1 MKFAIASNKLN
12 ISDNIAVRASRKAMG
27 LRSFSVALFIFLMFL
42 FASGKLIS
50 TRNVMGCNKL
60 IVTKTAISR

>member
-1 MKFAIASNKLN
+1 MKFAIASNMLN
-12 ISDNIAVRASRKAMG
+12 RSDSIDVRASKKSMG
-27 LRSFSVALFIFLMFL
+27 LRSLSVALFIFLMFL